1 MSRALCP
8 VLGLILIVTTACGTK
23 DKQEAENLPAEM
35 QTAQEVTAP
44 AEVVAPQ
51 PSQPVTQ
58 VPETPQPVAA
68 VKSTPK
74 PRAAAPPA
82 PAPTPAPAPA
92 IPAPAPEPVPEPVIA
107 PPPPPEPQY
116 ASLTGGAVIPVRL
129 LDTLNSGVNLTGDTF
144 RAMVDQD
151 LMVDGKTV
159 VPSGSIVEGELTYV
173 EKSGRVKGRAAMSMQ
188 LISLKIGREI
198 YPIETEVLSF
208 EAEATKKKDATKVGI
223 GTGLGAVIGAIA
235 GGGKGAAIGAAAG
248 AGAGTATVLATRGDE
263 VEFEAEHPF
272 DFTLSQDLGIRI
284 Q

>member
-1 MSRALCP
+1 MSRALYP
-8 VLGLILIVTTACGTK
+8 VLGLILVITAACGTT
-23 DKQEAENLPAEM
+23 DRQEAGNLPAET
-35 QTAQEVTAP
+35 QTAPEITAP
-44 AEVVAPQ
+44 SEEMAPQ
-51 PSQPVTQ
+51 PSLPATQ
-58 VPETPQPVAA
+58 TPETPRPPAA
-68 VKSTPK
+68 AKSTPK
-74 PRAAAPPA
+74 LKAAPP
-82 PAPTPAPAPA
+82 PAPPPPPAAPAPA
-92 IPAPAPEPVPEPVIA
+92 AAAPTPEPVVA

-116 ASLTGGAVIPVRL
+116 ASLTGGTIIPVRL
-129 LDTLNSGVNLTGDTF
+129 LDPLDSGVNQIGDTF

-151 LMVDGKTV
+151 LIIDGKTV

-188 LISLKIGREI
+188 LISLKIGRER
-198 YPIETEVLSF
+198 YPIGTEVLSF

-263 VEFEAEHPF
+263 VKFEAEHPF
-272 DFTLSQDLGIRI
+272 DFTLSQDVGIRI